1 MLQLETMYVRQSK
14 YLFYML
20 ALFVLGWGFT
30 PYKKVFLGLIFG
42 TAVGLFNLWI
52 LFRKSKRIGQAI
64 EKKKKMYSMGM
75 SMRMMTA
82 GVSVFIA
89 MRYPDL
95 FHLYSVVFGLMT
107 SYIVILIDVFIS
119 KPLESSGEER

>member
-75 SMRMMTA
+75 SMRMMIA

-119 KPLESSGEER
+119 KPLKSSGEER